1 MSWFSDNGWL
11 VWVGLALVLGAVE
24 AASVDFVFSML
35 AGGALAGAIAAA
47 LGASFAVQ
55 VIIACVVAGG
65 LLAGVRPLA
74 KRYFSVPEGHGGIG
88 AGAQVGRSA
97 LVLETVTEHDGRVK
111 LGGETWSARTQPGAV
126 ACLPGQEVQVV
137 ALEGATAIVSNVADG
152 QNGNVS

>member
-1 MSWFSDNGWL
+1 MAWLSDNGWL
-11 VWVGLALVLGAVE
+11 AWLGLALILGAVE

-55 VIIACVVAGG
+55 VITACVVAAA
-65 LLAGVRPLA
+65 LLAMVRPLA

-88 AGAQVGRSA
+88 AGAQVGRAA

-111 LGGETWSARTQPGAV
+111 LGGETWSARTAPGA
-126 ACLPGQEVQVV
+126 ALCLPGQEVRVV
-137 ALEGATAIVSNVADG
+137 SIEGATAIVSSVVDG
-152 QNGNVS
+152 QIRSTP